1 LSLESGGLFDIP
13 EERLRRG
20 IDEEL
25 RQWIV
30 SFRQQRMIFW
40 NNHALLPKAYIH
52 FVTPRHRKETKLTL

>member
-1 LSLESGGLFDIP
+1 MAQA
-13 EERLRRG
+13 RLQALLAMEVQGPGRPS
-20 IDEEL
+20 
-25 RQWIV
+25 V